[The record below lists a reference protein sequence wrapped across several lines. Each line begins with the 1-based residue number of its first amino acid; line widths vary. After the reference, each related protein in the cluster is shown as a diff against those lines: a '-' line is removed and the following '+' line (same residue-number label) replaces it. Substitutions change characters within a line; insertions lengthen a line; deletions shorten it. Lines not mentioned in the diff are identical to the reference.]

1 MKTATESTSSG
12 SSCNRVDANE
22 ALSLALSGTL
32 AGKQI
37 DFAELDIEAFN
48 GVTVRADSY
57 LGAKLVDTS
66 FLPTSEPA
74 GKEWSDDDNVR
85 WILNPSQPFDR
96 LVLSVDG
103 STPSG
108 AFSLDGGDDGA
119 APGPL
124 GTALQTKDT
133 LFQLTEITGIID
145 CGETAPP
152 VGGDNTP
159 EATFSR
165 GQNPNCTPLPYL
177 LRTDPD
183 NSVLLQKDASS
194 QPGANFLLDITW
206 EPEAA
211 VLPVPATTIDY
222 DGDGPNPPQTVQ
234 WCRGTTA
241 NPALPDGQKW
251 CLAKQS
257 TELVSDGQMQVSERY
272 YGAGDPRW
280 AR

>member
-1 MKTATESTSSG
+1 M
-12 SSCNRVDANE
+12 
-22 ALSLALSGTL
+22 
-32 AGKQI
+32 
-37 DFAELDIEAFN
+37 
-48 GVTVRADSY
+48 
-57 LGAKLVDTS
+57 
-66 FLPTSEPA
+66 
-74 GKEWSDDDNVR
+74 
-85 WILNPSQPFDR
+85 
-96 LVLSVDG
+96 
-103 STPSG
+103 
-108 AFSLDGGDDGA
+108 GGG
-119 APGPL
+119 
-124 GTALQTKDT
+124 
-133 LFQLTEITGIID
+133 
-145 CGETAPP
+145 
-152 VGGDNTP
+152 NTP

-165 GQNPNCTPLPYL
+165 GQNPDCTPLPYL

-206 EPEAA
+206 EPEDA

-241 NPALPDGQKW
+241 NPTLPDDQKW